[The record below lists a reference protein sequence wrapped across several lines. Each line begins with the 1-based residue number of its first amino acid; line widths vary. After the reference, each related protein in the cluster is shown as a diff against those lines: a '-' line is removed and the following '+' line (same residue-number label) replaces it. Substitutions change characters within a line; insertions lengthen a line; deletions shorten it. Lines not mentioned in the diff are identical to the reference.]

1 MSSDASVDLIRHALM
16 TAFWIALPLLAVGF
30 VAGILISLVQ
40 IVTSIQDAA
49 FGAVPRLIAFLAG
62 FILLAPWMLLRLTSY
77 TAELLSNLGRFA
89 R

>member
-1 MSSDASVDLIRHALM
+1 MGADASVDLIRHALM

-49 FGAVPRLIAFLAG
+49 FGTVPRLIAFLAG